1 MVLKQNNYKATV
13 FNGVLFKH
21 IITHLNKLTNSKSF
35 QKPGGP
41 RYSRASPYV
50 FNIILFS
57 HTIYSGGPILLFIY
71 FFLFV
76 RLFFL
81 IHYLPCIYVPPLH
94 FDFQNNKYC
103 LQNVGVARIR
113 QREADP
119 PKPNKTKYQKYRN
132 IYVKPSPKSVLRGV
146 GGGCSRENRKVNFFD
161 RKEKLPWGTTPL
173 ALPRNNIIIKHF

>member
-1 MVLKQNNYKATV
+1 MKKTTCIGLGGFKQNNYKATV

-35 QKPGGP
+35 QKN
-41 RYSRASPYV
+41 RAGLVTLVPHPTF

-71 FFLFV
+71 FFYLFV
-76 RLFFL
+76 CFL

-132 IYVKPSPKSVLRGV
+132 IYVKPSPKSVLRV
-146 GGGCSRENRKVNFFD
+146 
-161 RKEKLPWGTTPL
+161 
-173 ALPRNNIIIKHF
+173 